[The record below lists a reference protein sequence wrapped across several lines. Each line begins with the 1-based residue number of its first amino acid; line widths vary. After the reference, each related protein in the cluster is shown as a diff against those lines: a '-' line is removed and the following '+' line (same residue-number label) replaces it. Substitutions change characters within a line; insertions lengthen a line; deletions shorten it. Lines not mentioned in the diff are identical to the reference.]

1 MLTVMAAG
9 AAFIGA
15 LLIVIGFSRA
25 RGGNSRVSAR
35 IDALESYSSPRGE
48 GVGAVP
54 LALRR
59 RGSAWTESTLR
70 DLDRAG
76 LHLKL
81 HEYTVLRVLLAML
94 MAIFSF
100 LLLGSGAIALVIAL
114 PLGVVGFMLPRM
126 FVGFRAGRVLDKF
139 NEQLEEMITLVSNS
153 LRAGFGMLQSFEFAA
168 QQLVP
173 PMSTELERVI
183 RDTSM
188 GATVEQALLSLGER
202 MGSHDLDIIITAI
215 LIQRETGSNLSEVL
229 DHVAHTIRER
239 ERMRGEIKTLTAQKK
254 LSGYVVGGL
263 PLVLVLIF
271 FLINPSYMT
280 LLFTTGLGT
289 ILLFVAIVLDIIG
302 VLWIRRIVNIEI

>member
-1 MLTVMAAG
+1 MLTFMAAV
-9 AAFIGA
+9 AAFIGGT
-15 LLIVIGFSRA
+15 LIIVGISRA
-25 RGGNSRVSAR
+25 RGGNSRVVAR
-35 IDALESYSSPRGE
+35 IDALESYSTPRGE
-48 GVGAVP
+48 GVGGVP
-54 LALRR
+54 LALRK
-59 RGSAWTESTLR
+59 RGSDWSESTLK

-81 HEYTVLRVLLAML
+81 HEYTIVRVLLAML
-94 MAIFSF
+94 LAIFTV
-100 LLLGSGAIALVIAL
+100 LLLGSGVLALVVAL
-114 PLGVVGFMLPRM
+114 PLGVLGFMIPRM
-126 FVGFRAGRVLDKF
+126 FVRFRASRVVEQF
-139 NEQLEEMITLVSNS
+139 NDQLEEMITLVSNS

-168 QQLVP
+168 GQLAP

-188 GATVEQALLSLGER
+188 GATVEQGLVSLGER

-254 LSGYVVGGL
+254 LSGFVVGAL
-263 PLVLVLIF
+263 PLGLVLIF

-280 LLFTTGLGT
+280 LLFTTGLGVF
-289 ILLFVAIVLDIIG
+289 LLLLAIVLDVIG
-302 VLWIRRIVNIEI
+302 ILWIRKIVNIEI